1 MKKLVFAGIMA
12 ALLATSTAFAE
23 QAYQKDI
30 QLFSQ
35 NEIVLTNNELTKG
48 TVTTINGAAAEL
60 GALQDVR
67 VVYEERDH

>member
-30 QLFSQ
+30 QLF
-35 NEIVLTNNELTKG
+35 
-48 TVTTINGAAAEL
+48 
-60 GALQDVR
+60 R
-67 VVYEERDH
+67 